1 MIGSLKGRIEY
12 KATDHTL
19 IDVSGVG
26 YLVYCSERT
35 LSLLPS
41 DGEYVTIFTELVVRE
56 DLLQLY
62 GCLTFAEKEWH
73 RLLCSVQGVGAKGAL
88 AIQGILS
95 VEALSRAI
103 LLSDW
108 ATVKSAPGV
117 GPKIAQRIVNELK
130 EKAPK
135 VMAMGAV
142 TSNPIDGNT
151 DLVDHDDRKNQSEI
165 IDFYQNA
172 KKYYNVNIYTDRVF
186 FMFDKNEEM
195 SHSLHN
201 TGDVFLAL
209 NKDYFPLLQYFLSR
223 SYGNRSIDYSDLD

>member
-62 GCLTFAEKEWH
+62 GFLTFAEKEWH

-142 TSNPIDGNT
+142 TSNPKDGNT

-165 IDFYQNA
+165 NVGSEVSNSEALRNVQADTLSALINLGYSQGDAASAIARIETEETDLDA
-172 KKYYNVNIYTDRVF
+172 KKLIR
-186 FMFDKNEEM
+186 
-195 SHSLHN
+195 SALRL
-201 TGDVFLAL
+201 LA
-209 NKDYFPLLQYFLSR
+209 PR
-223 SYGNRSIDYSDLD
+223 G

>member
-62 GCLTFAEKEWH
+62 GFLTFAEKEWH

-165 IDFYQNA
+165 
-172 KKYYNVNIYTDRVF
+172 NVASELSNSEALRNVQADTLSALINLGY
-186 FMFDKNEEM
+186 
-195 SHSLHN
+195 SQ
-201 TGDVFLAL
+201 GDVASAIA
-209 NKDYFPLLQYFLSR
+209 Q
-223 SYGNRSIDYSDLD
+223 IETE

>member
-62 GCLTFAEKEWH
+62 GFLTFAEKEWH

-165 IDFYQNA
+165 NVGSEVSNIEALRNVQADTLSALINLGYSQGDAASAIARIETEETDLDA
-172 KKYYNVNIYTDRVF
+172 KKLIR
-186 FMFDKNEEM
+186 
-195 SHSLHN
+195 SALRL
-201 TGDVFLAL
+201 LA
-209 NKDYFPLLQYFLSR
+209 PR
-223 SYGNRSIDYSDLD
+223 G

>member
-62 GCLTFAEKEWH
+62 GFLTFAEKEWH

-165 IDFYQNA
+165 NVGSEVSNSEALRNVQADTLSALINLGYSQGDAASAIARIETDETDLDA
-172 KKYYNVNIYTDRVF
+172 KKLIR
-186 FMFDKNEEM
+186 
-195 SHSLHN
+195 SALRL
-201 TGDVFLAL
+201 LA
-209 NKDYFPLLQYFLSR
+209 PR
-223 SYGNRSIDYSDLD
+223 G

>member
-62 GCLTFAEKEWH
+62 GFLTFAEKEWH

-165 IDFYQNA
+165 NVASEVSNSEALRNVQADTLSALINLGYSQGDAASAIARIETEETDLDA
-172 KKYYNVNIYTDRVF
+172 KKLIR
-186 FMFDKNEEM
+186 
-195 SHSLHN
+195 SALRL
-201 TGDVFLAL
+201 LA
-209 NKDYFPLLQYFLSR
+209 PR
-223 SYGNRSIDYSDLD
+223 G

>member
-12 KATDHTL
+12 KATDDTL

-62 GCLTFAEKEWH
+62 GFLTFAEKEWH

-165 IDFYQNA
+165 NVGSEVSNSEALRNVQADTLSALINLGYSQGDAASAIARIETDETDLDA
-172 KKYYNVNIYTDRVF
+172 KKLIR
-186 FMFDKNEEM
+186 
-195 SHSLHN
+195 SALRL
-201 TGDVFLAL
+201 LA
-209 NKDYFPLLQYFLSR
+209 PR
-223 SYGNRSIDYSDLD
+223 G

>member
-62 GCLTFAEKEWH
+62 GFLTFAEKEWH

-165 IDFYQNA
+165 NVGSEVSNSEALRNVQADTLSALINLGYSQGDAASAIAQIETEETDLDA
-172 KKYYNVNIYTDRVF
+172 KKLIR
-186 FMFDKNEEM
+186 
-195 SHSLHN
+195 SALRL
-201 TGDVFLAL
+201 LA
-209 NKDYFPLLQYFLSR
+209 PR
-223 SYGNRSIDYSDLD
+223 G

>member
-62 GCLTFAEKEWH
+62 GFLTFAEKEWH

-151 DLVDHDDRKNQSEI
+151 DLVDHNDRKDQSEI
-165 IDFYQNA
+165 NVGSEVSNSEALRNVQADTLSALINLGYSQGDAASAIARIETDETDLDA
-172 KKYYNVNIYTDRVF
+172 KKLIR
-186 FMFDKNEEM
+186 
-195 SHSLHN
+195 SALRL
-201 TGDVFLAL
+201 LA
-209 NKDYFPLLQYFLSR
+209 PR
-223 SYGNRSIDYSDLD
+223 G

>member
-62 GCLTFAEKEWH
+62 GFLTFAEKEWH

-135 VMAMGAV
+135 IMAMGAV

-165 IDFYQNA
+165 NVGSEVSNSEALRNVQADTLSALINLGYSQGDAASAIARIETEETDLDA
-172 KKYYNVNIYTDRVF
+172 KKLIR
-186 FMFDKNEEM
+186 
-195 SHSLHN
+195 SALRL
-201 TGDVFLAL
+201 LA
-209 NKDYFPLLQYFLSR
+209 PR
-223 SYGNRSIDYSDLD
+223 G

>member
-62 GCLTFAEKEWH
+62 GFLTFAEKEWH

-135 VMAMGAV
+135 VMAMGSV

-165 IDFYQNA
+165 NVGSEVSNSEALRNVQADTLSALINLGYTQGDAASAIARIETDETDLDA
-172 KKYYNVNIYTDRVF
+172 KKLIR
-186 FMFDKNEEM
+186 
-195 SHSLHN
+195 SALRL
-201 TGDVFLAL
+201 LA
-209 NKDYFPLLQYFLSR
+209 PR
-223 SYGNRSIDYSDLD
+223 G

>member
-62 GCLTFAEKEWH
+62 GFLTFAEKEWH

-151 DLVDHDDRKNQSEI
+151 DLVDRDDRKNQSEI
-165 IDFYQNA
+165 NVGSEVSNSEALRNVQADTLSALINLGYSQGDAASAIARIETEETDLDA
-172 KKYYNVNIYTDRVF
+172 KKLIR
-186 FMFDKNEEM
+186 
-195 SHSLHN
+195 SALRL
-201 TGDVFLAL
+201 LA
-209 NKDYFPLLQYFLSR
+209 PR
-223 SYGNRSIDYSDLD
+223 G

>member
-62 GCLTFAEKEWH
+62 GFLTFAEKEWH

-88 AIQGILS
+88 AIQGKLS

-165 IDFYQNA
+165 NVGSEVSNSEALRNVQADTLSALINLGYSQGDAASAIARIETEETDLDA
-172 KKYYNVNIYTDRVF
+172 KKLIR
-186 FMFDKNEEM
+186 
-195 SHSLHN
+195 SALRL
-201 TGDVFLAL
+201 LA
-209 NKDYFPLLQYFLSR
+209 PR
-223 SYGNRSIDYSDLD
+223 G

>member
-62 GCLTFAEKEWH
+62 GFLTFAEKEWH

-151 DLVDHDDRKNQSEI
+151 DLVDHNDRKNQSEI
-165 IDFYQNA
+165 NVGSEVSNSEALRNVQADTLSALINLGYSQGDAASAIARIETEETDLDA
-172 KKYYNVNIYTDRVF
+172 KKLIR
-186 FMFDKNEEM
+186 
-195 SHSLHN
+195 SALRL
-201 TGDVFLAL
+201 LA
-209 NKDYFPLLQYFLSR
+209 PR
-223 SYGNRSIDYSDLD
+223 G

>member
-62 GCLTFAEKEWH
+62 GFLTFAEKEWH

-165 IDFYQNA
+165 NVGSEVSNSEALRNVQADTLSALINLGYSQGDAASAIARIETNEKDFDA
-172 KKYYNVNIYTDRVF
+172 KKLIR
-186 FMFDKNEEM
+186 
-195 SHSLHN
+195 SALSL
-201 TGDVFLAL
+201 LA
-209 NKDYFPLLQYFLSR
+209 PR
-223 SYGNRSIDYSDLD
+223 G

>member
-62 GCLTFAEKEWH
+62 GFLTFAEKEWH

-165 IDFYQNA
+165 NVGSEVSNSEALRNVQADTLSALINLGYSQGDAASAIARIETEETDLDA
-172 KKYYNVNIYTDRVF
+172 KKLIR
-186 FMFDKNEEM
+186 
-195 SHSLHN
+195 SALRL
-201 TGDVFLAL
+201 LAP
-209 NKDYFPLLQYFLSR
+209 K
-223 SYGNRSIDYSDLD
+223 G

>member
-62 GCLTFAEKEWH
+62 GFLTFAEKEWH

-165 IDFYQNA
+165 NVGSELSNSEALRNVQADTLSALINLGYTQGDAASAIARIETDETDLDA
-172 KKYYNVNIYTDRVF
+172 KKLIR
-186 FMFDKNEEM
+186 
-195 SHSLHN
+195 SALRL
-201 TGDVFLAL
+201 LA
-209 NKDYFPLLQYFLSR
+209 PR
-223 SYGNRSIDYSDLD
+223 G

>member
-62 GCLTFAEKEWH
+62 GFLTFAEKEWH

-135 VMAMGAV
+135 VMAMGAI

-151 DLVDHDDRKNQSEI
+151 DLVDHNDRKDQSEI
-165 IDFYQNA
+165 NVSSELSNSEALRNVQADTLSALINLGYSQGDAASAIARIETEETDLDA
-172 KKYYNVNIYTDRVF
+172 KKLIR
-186 FMFDKNEEM
+186 
-195 SHSLHN
+195 SALRL
-201 TGDVFLAL
+201 LA
-209 NKDYFPLLQYFLSR
+209 PR
-223 SYGNRSIDYSDLD
+223 G